1 MWTLFYKIPCLAGK
15 EKIGIL
21 PDERIKKAV
30 GGNPRPIY
38 KKVMFVASPSFFDG
52 HYFTISAFANQEKN
66 DVLSVIEFIDGCRL
80 LRRECQNGS
89 LCSWGLILQVLWI

>member
-1 MWTLFYKIPCLAGK
+1 MWTLFYKIPYPAGK

-21 PDERIKKAV
+21 LDERIKKAV
-30 GGNPRPIY
+30 RGNPRPIY

-52 HYFTISAFANQEKN
+52 YYSTNSAFANQEKN
-66 DVLSVIEFIDGCRL
+66 DVPSVIEFIDGCRL

-89 LCSWGLILQVLWI
+89 CCGWGLILQVL